1 VLSSPD
7 AAASSIPAVSA
18 LAALADCEIDRTGRA
33 WGERDRDDFAAFT
46 HNHEGATSA
55 FEAERLDVGT
65 GRF

>member
-1 VLSSPD
+1 MRPPR
-7 AAASSIPAVSA
+7 ASRQYRA

-46 HNHEGATSA
+46 HNREGATSA
-55 FEAERLDVGT
+55 FEAEHLDVGT